1 MNNKKFAKILS
12 LILAL
17 AAMITCMVAMN
28 VSAETATP
36 ELKSVNLI
44 YGDQIQIMFGT
55 NIPTTEP
62 IGNLKVAYYKKNPAT
77 NPEAEVFYANYLP
90 ADSEYNYKVDGV
102 PCWTFVTDGIPASA
116 VSQERFATVFY
127 GDTVPADAT
136 YKSYSVMEYLFTR
149 LYKQDFISKEN
160 GTIDG
165 NKKNLYLNMID
176 YTAFAQ
182 QVLINDKD
190 QYEDIQLIT
199 EYIYV
204 YAKGAS
210 INGLGSSLILAE
222 AGDVTLALNA
232 GMAGFEGWTVKTYNK
247 DGTATSERF
256 KGQNTFTI
264 SAHTVI
270 EPLAD
275 PTVIEFDDWAA
286 GLVTADSNYRI
297 SSFTEGTNTNP
308 GSNFSIINDNGNAK
322 LLYNGPYSGTSDT
335 FHVSA
340 HNSSEN
346 ANVTILEM
354 DIEWLQAIDS
364 RSNLFNI
371 DLYAGNECV
380 YTVTPSLNNGY
391 AAGDGTSSRIRLGGK
406 DGTGVYTNGDDS
418 ITYKH
423 AYGDSSKAV
432 YLAPKEIWRDS
443 TNTLDWND
451 SGVDRENGHF
461 NQVAVPKKCSYQFK
475 LRIEYYYSVDDGNGG
490 KTDIVKWYL
499 DDVCIGLYDN
509 KQGAYADHKVPTI
522 NSLITSVYL
531 RCADSSRPVVYT
543 IDNLRIENT
552 EKAYEAYVP
561 KPY

>member
-1 MNNKKFAKILS
+1 
-12 LILAL
+12 
-17 AAMITCMVAMN
+17 
-28 VSAETATP
+28 
-36 ELKSVNLI
+36 
-44 YGDQIQIMFGT
+44 
-55 NIPTTEP
+55 
-62 IGNLKVAYYKKNPAT
+62 
-77 NPEAEVFYANYLP
+77 
-90 ADSEYNYKVDGV
+90 
-102 PCWTFVTDGIPASA
+102 
-116 VSQERFATVFY
+116 
-127 GDTVPADAT
+127 
-136 YKSYSVMEYLFTR
+136 MEYLFTR
-149 LYKQDFISKEN
+149 LYKQDYISKED

-165 NKKNLYLNMID
+165 NKKNLYLKMID

-182 QVLINDKD
+182 QVLVNDNANIA
-190 QYEDIQLIT
+190 EDIRLIT
-199 EYIYV
+199 EYNYV

-210 INGLGSSLILAE
+210 INGAGSTLILAGNGE
-222 AGDVTLALNA
+222 VTLTLNG
-232 GMAGFEGWTVKTYNK
+232 GMAGFDGWTVKTYND
-247 DGTATSERF
+247 DGTSTSERF
-256 KGQNTFTI
+256 DASVNTFEI
-264 SAHTVI
+264 AAHTVI

-275 PTVIEFDDWAA
+275 PRVIEFDDWAT
-286 GLVTADSNYRI
+286 GPVLADSNYRI

-308 GSNFSIINDNGNAK
+308 GSNFSIINDNGNVK

-380 YTVTPSLNNGY
+380 YTVTPSLVNGY
-391 AAGDGTSSRIRLGGK
+391 ADGDGTSSRIRLGGK

-418 ITYKH
+418 VAYKH

-443 TNTLDWND
+443 TNKLDWND

-509 KQGAYADHKVPTI
+509 KQGAYADHKVPAI

-552 EKAYEAYVP
+552 EKAYEAFVP